1 VRDCPNCGTSVPAL
15 ARFCHE
21 CGRPLEEGA
30 APGER
35 FRITPA
41 LVGAMALA
49 AVSAALFVAGLWA
62 WGLVALLGA
71 LVVLLVAGPLRG
83 GSART
88 LIAEARTR
96 ASVTGEA
103 VAARSRGHVELFRAR
118 RELADLEAERGRRL
132 LELGCAVYD
141 GDEAGTRTA
150 REAVDETVS
159 RIREKEAE
167 IETARKEVDERV
179 ERAQTQARPTVV
191 METPPEP
198 PSIPEPWPPP
208 DEADR
213 PTPEPDPGPV
223 TPEPEPGEASPP
235 LGR

>member
-1 VRDCPNCGTSVPAL
+1 MRDCPNCGTSVPAS

-30 APGER
+30 APGVR

-41 LVGAMALA
+41 LVSAMALA

-71 LVVLLVAGPLRG
+71 LVVLLVASPLGG

-96 ASVTGEA
+96 ASVTSEA

-141 GDEAGTRTA
+141 GDE
-150 REAVDETVS
+150 
-159 RIREKEAE
+159 
-167 IETARKEVDERV
+167 RV
-179 ERAQTQARPTVV
+179 ERAQSQARPTVV

-213 PTPEPDPGPV
+213 PTPEPDPGPA